1 MCSSVGKGSS
11 LALFLEKMA
20 RMFIVVGLTNQE
32 VRWEEQENKG
42 CLLEGAVSDL
52 DLVVNKEE
60 WRIEQHLRG
69 KNCRS
74 R

>member
-20 RMFIVVGLTNQE
+20 RMFVVVGLINQE

-52 DLVVNKEE
+52 GLMVNKEE
-60 WRIEQHLRG
+60 W
-69 KNCRS
+69 
-74 R
+74 